1 MAAQPRRVLVVDD
14 DNSIRELLRMVLEED
29 GYVVEEAADGAAAL
43 ARLRA
48 NPAPA
53 VVLLDL
59 TMPGM
64 NGFEMAHVVAEDA
77 TLTTHHAYI
86 VLSAFATCNSPN
98 VADVLASLHATF
110 VSKPFDTD
118 HLLAGVA
125 EAAARLAGHTASPD
139 AKRCAMSE
147 IA

>member
-14 DNSIRELLRMVLEED
+14 DNNIRELLRMVLEED
-29 GYVVEEAADGAAAL
+29 GYVVDEATDGAAAL

-48 NPAPA
+48 NPAPT

-64 NGFEMAHVVAEDA
+64 NGFEMAQVVAGDA
-77 TLTTHHAYI
+77 TLAACHAYI
-86 VLSAFATCNSPN
+86 VLSAFATRSSSK
-98 VADVLASLHATF
+98 VADVLASLRAPF

-118 HLLAGVA
+118 HLLAAVA
-125 EAAARLAGHTASPD
+125 EAAERLAGHMACPH
-139 AKRCAMSE
+139 ARQRAM
-147 IA
+147 A